1 MTFFELI
8 SIMGAMKERIL
19 YQKIWQKLSSYKNMV
34 FLSGPRQSGKT
45 TFAKII
51 ARGFNNQVYFN
62 WDDIPSKKVLIR
74 DPYFFEKVDRMDESI
89 PLVIFDEIHKY
100 SNWKNYLKGVYDRF
114 AEEYKILV
122 TGSGR
127 LDLYQEGGDSLAG
140 RYMKFHLLP
149 FTYSELI
156 NKQNSITDF
165 ISNPFH
171 FQEDNQTDYGLWGDL
186 FELSGFPEPFLK
198 GKKDFYRLW
207 SNNYQ
212 HQLIREDIRDLT
224 QIKKFD
230 SLEIL
235 YSLLPLKVGNPLSL
249 SSLNIDVQVS
259 VDSVKTWLEV
269 FEINYLIFRISP
281 WIPKISRAIKKGKKV
296 YLFDYAQINDRGIR
310 FENMIGLEL
319 YRAILNWND
328 LGLGDFSM
336 HYIRNKEKEEIDFLI
351 CKDQHPTLLIEC
363 KLSDENISN
372 SLIKF
377 QNTLDIPAIQL
388 VNKPQVG
395 RIVTNQKNKILIISA
410 PRWLSFLP

>member
-1 MTFFELI
+1 
-8 SIMGAMKERIL
+8 MGAMKERIL

-198 GKKDFYRLW
+198 GEKDFYRLW

>member
-1 MTFFELI
+1 MVESDFFQVLSKIVLTFFELI
-8 SIMGAMKERIL
+8 SIMGTMKERIL

-62 WDDIPSKKVLIR
+62 WDDIPSKRVLIR

-165 ISNPFH
+165 LSNPFH
-171 FQEDNQTDYGLWGDL
+171 FQEDNQTDYALWDDL
-186 FELSGFPEPFLK
+186 FELSPTSPKLSAKYCYISIYVF
-198 GKKDFYRLW
+198 LW
-207 SNNYQ
+207 SLQYF
-212 HQLIREDIRDLT
+212 T
-224 QIKKFD
+224 K
-230 SLEIL
+230 LEIRAVF
-235 YSLLPLKVGNPLSL
+235 P
-249 SSLNIDVQVS
+249 
-259 VDSVKTWLEV
+259 DS
-269 FEINYLIFRISP
+269 
-281 WIPKISRAIKKGKKV
+281 PKR
-296 YLFDYAQINDRGIR
+296 L
-310 FENMIGLEL
+310 
-319 YRAILNWND
+319 
-328 LGLGDFSM
+328 
-336 HYIRNKEKEEIDFLI
+336 
-351 CKDQHPTLLIEC
+351 
-363 KLSDENISN
+363 
-372 SLIKF
+372 
-377 QNTLDIPAIQL
+377 
-388 VNKPQVG
+388 
-395 RIVTNQKNKILIISA
+395 
-410 PRWLSFLP
+410 

>member
-1 MTFFELI
+1 
-8 SIMGAMKERIL
+8 
-19 YQKIWQKLSSYKNMV
+19 
-34 FLSGPRQSGKT
+34 
-45 TFAKII
+45 
-51 ARGFNNQVYFN
+51 
-62 WDDIPSKKVLIR
+62 
-74 DPYFFEKVDRMDESI
+74 MDETI

-100 SNWKNYLKGVYDRF
+100 SNWKNYLKGVYDKF
-114 AEEYKILV
+114 AEEYQFLV

-127 LDLYQEGGDSLAG
+127 LDLYQKGGDSLAG

-156 NKQNSITDF
+156 NNQNSLTDF

-171 FQEDNQTDYGLWGDL
+171 FQEDNQTDYSLWIDL

-198 GKKDFYRLW
+198 GEKSFYRLW
-207 SNNYQ
+207 SNHYQ

-224 QIKKFD
+224 QIKKYD

-235 YSLLPLKVGNPLSL
+235 YSLLPLKVGNPLSF
-249 SSLNIDVQVS
+249 SSLNRDVQVT
-259 VDSVKTWLEV
+259 VDSIKTWLEV
-269 FEINYLIFRISP
+269 FETHYLIFRISP
-281 WIPKISRAIKKGKKV
+281 WTYKISRAIKKDKKV
-296 YLFDYAQINDRGIR
+296 YLFDYAQISNESTR

-351 CKDQHPTLLIEC
+351 CKNHQPAVLIEC
-363 KLSDENISN
+363 KLSDENVSS

-377 QNTLDIPAIQL
+377 QNKLNVPAVQL
-388 VNKPQVG
+388 VNKQHVG
-395 RIVTNQKNKILIISA
+395 RIITNQKNKVLIISA
-410 PRWLSFLP
+410 PRWLPFLP

>member
-1 MTFFELI
+1 
-8 SIMGAMKERIL
+8 
-19 YQKIWQKLSSYKNMV
+19 
-34 FLSGPRQSGKT
+34 
-45 TFAKII
+45 
-51 ARGFNNQVYFN
+51 
-62 WDDIPSKKVLIR
+62 
-74 DPYFFEKVDRMDESI
+74 
-89 PLVIFDEIHKY
+89 LVIFDEIHKY
-100 SNWKNYLKGVYDRF
+100 SNWKNYLKGVCDRF
-114 AEEYKILV
+114 AKEYKILV

-127 LDLYQEGGDSLAG
+127 LDLYQKGGDSLAG

-149 FTYSELI
+149 FTYSELTNHQCSVPYFI
-156 NKQNSITDF
+156 NH
-165 ISNPFH
+165 PFR
-171 FQEDNQTDYGLWGDL
+171 FQDDNQTDYGLWDDL

-249 SSLNIDVQVS
+249 SSLNTDVQVS

-269 FEINYLIFRISP
+269 FEIHYLIFRISP
-281 WIPKISRAIKKGKKV
+281 WTEKISRAIKKEKKV
-296 YLFDYAQINDRGIR
+296 YLFDYAQINDIGIR
-310 FENMIGLEL
+310 FENMVGLEL

-328 LGLGDFSM
+328 LGLGDFSLY
-336 HYIRNKEKEEIDFLI
+336 YIRNKEKEEIDFLI
-351 CKDQHPTLLIEC
+351 CKDHYPTLLIEC
-363 KLSDENISN
+363 KLSDENVSN

-377 QNTLDIPAIQL
+377 QNKLNIPAIQL
-388 VNKPQVG
+388 VNKQHVG
-395 RIVTNQKNKILIISA
+395 RIVANQKNKILIIST

>member
-1 MTFFELI
+1 MVT
-8 SIMGAMKERIL
+8 MKERIL
-19 YQKIWQKLSSYKNMV
+19 YQKIWQKLSSYKSMV

-45 TFAKII
+45 TLAKII
-51 ARGFNNQVYFN
+51 ARDFSNQVYFN
-62 WDDIPSKKVLIR
+62 WDDIPSKRELIQN
-74 DPYFFEKVDRMDESI
+74 PYFFEQVDRMDESI
-89 PLVIFDEIHKY
+89 PLIIFDEIHKY

-114 AEEYKILV
+114 AKEYKILV

-127 LDLYQEGGDSLAG
+127 LDLYQKGGDSLAG

-149 FTYSELI
+149 FTYSELTHY
-156 NKQNSITDF
+156 QNSVPSF
-165 ISNPFH
+165 IKHPFH
-171 FQEDNQTDYGLWGDL
+171 FQEDNKTDYGLWDDL

-249 SSLNIDVQVS
+249 SSLNTDVQVS

-269 FEINYLIFRISP
+269 FEIHYLIFRISP
-281 WIPKISRAIKKGKKV
+281 WTHKIPRAIKKEKKV

-310 FENMIGLEL
+310 FENMVGLEL

-328 LGLGDFSM
+328 LGLGNFSL
-336 HYIRNKEKEEIDFLI
+336 HYIRNKEKEEVDFLI
-351 CKDQHPTLLIEC
+351 CKDHHPKLLIEC
-363 KLSDENISN
+363 KLSDENVSS
-372 SLIKF
+372 SLLKF
-377 QNTLDIPAIQL
+377 QNKLDVPAIQL
-388 VNKPQVG
+388 VNKRHIG
-395 RIVTNQKNKILIISA
+395 RIVTNQKNKILVISA
-410 PRWLSFLP
+410 PRWLSYLP

>member
-1 MTFFELI
+1 
-8 SIMGAMKERIL
+8 MGAMKERIL

-171 FQEDNQTDYGLWGDL
+171 FQEDNQTDYALWGDL

-198 GKKDFYRLW
+198 GEKDFYRLW

-281 WIPKISRAIKKGKKV
+281 WTHKISRAIKKEKKV

-328 LGLGDFSM
+328 LGLGNFSM

-351 CKDQHPTLLIEC
+351 CKDQNPTLLIEC